1 MNIAHV
7 LSSFGMGGQERV
19 ALDLARGQLAAGH
32 QVFAVSLAEGPE
44 GPHAENFR
52 SAGARVFSL
61 PKGAGFD
68 VTLLARLHA
77 LLRREAVSIV
87 HTHNPQP
94 LVYGAPAGKLAG
106 ARVVHTKHGAN
117 PDGARRRWLR
127 RGASEFADAYVAV
140 SNTTG
145 ELARRNRECR
155 FERLHVIPN
164 GIDLAQFAPDPNA
177 KLGVCRELG
186 IPEGARIIGTVGR
199 LAKEKNQRLLI
210 AAAAPLLSDSVRLVL
225 VGTGPEQEALQT
237 FARSL
242 AHGKYVHFAGAR
254 NDVGR
259 VLAMLDVF
267 ALSSLTEGL
276 PLVIPEAMA
285 AALPIVSTR
294 VGGIPDVV
302 EDGKI
307 GFLVPSGDEHALR
320 ESLSKLLEDPTLAA
334 WMGTRARSVALSR
347 YSASR
352 MTADYMTLYERV
364 LSTNARAPH
373 ASYLEGQRWTSL
385 RSRLSL

>member
-1 MNIAHV
+1 MIIAHV

-32 QVFAVSLAEGPE
+32 TVLAISLAAGPE

-52 SAGARVFSL
+52 AAGARVFTVE
-61 PKGAGFD
+61 KGSGFD
-68 VTLLARLHA
+68 LSLIARLRA
-77 LLRREAVSIV
+77 LLSRERVDVV

-94 LVYGAPAGKLAG
+94 LVYGAPAAKLAG
-106 ARVVHTKHGAN
+106 AVVVHTKHGAN

-127 RGASEFADAYVAV
+127 RTASEFADAYVAV

-145 ELARRNRECR
+145 EVARRNRECR
-155 FERLHVIPN
+155 EGRLHVIPN
-164 GIDLAQFAPDPNA
+164 GIDLAQFDADPAA
-177 KLGVCRELG
+177 KAAVSAELG
-186 IPEGARIIGTVGR
+186 ISQDTRIIGTVGR
-199 LAKEKNQRLLI
+199 LAPEKNQRLLI
-210 AAAAPLLSDSVRLVL
+210 AAAAPLLSPAVRLML
-225 VGTGPEQEALQT
+225 VGTGPEEEALQS
-237 FARSL
+237 FAASL
-242 AHGKYVHFAGAR
+242 PTGRYVHFMGAR

-259 VLAMLDVF
+259 LLAAFDVF

-285 AALPIVSTR
+285 AGLPIVSTR

-307 GFLVPSGDEHALR
+307 GFLVPSGDERALGDC
-320 ESLSKLLEDPTLAA
+320 LQKLLDDPTLAA

-352 MTADYMTLYERV
+352 MTADYMKLYES
-364 LSTNARAPH
+364 LLARSSVR
-373 ASYLEGQRWTSL
+373 ASSLEGHRWTSL